1 MGKLLDPTTGLST
14 APVCRS
20 KGAAVRLYDNTCR
33 CVRGETAVDL
43 DTRGTPRGNCTGLE
57 DDSTDN
63 LDKVWCFLENIRN
76 PLEPKSGCY
85 SDTRWSERDARF
97 WSSLAC
103 FQAPD
108 IEGGNNPA
116 VHPGNVNRKKNS
128 SPRKSQRKPQ
138 NTRRTTRRTT
148 TKRKTTRQTTTT
160 TTTAVP
166 LEQSHTF
173 DFSSDY
179 EYSDFDEYYE
189 EENQDVAFG
198 PQPPPLTKEPEVEVD
213 RGFAFI
219 LGETSLPGFV
229 EILNEND
236 KEVINNPQVSTLVQ
250 NIEKEKNSP
259 MIEEQTDVEL
269 SVEKSNGVEQNVAYE
284 RGTTDYV
291 QDTVDFEDATETV
304 EINIFDD
311 LDELINEINQKN
323 QNVTDNLKQQENN
336 KEKLDKKEN
345 LSSVIQSSVEDK
357 LDELFKDV
365 IDQNIRD
372 PVIENTSSNP
382 TITTIKPARQ
392 RKQSP
397 KKIPQPIQKKQSKP
411 SPQPEMFP
419 VTLSVEEE
427 NNTNDVQNIEVASA
441 APEKVTVEEGLTTK
455 KTKRR
460 PKQRKRPQKNKENK
474 QKKEP
479 LAVITDSPTL
489 EIPIVG
495 PQSLEDAG
503 YELYT
508 EQESNDAKTT
518 TAPDIF
524 FGININL

>member
-14 APVCRS
+14 APVCKS

-116 VHPGNVNRKKNS
+116 VHPGNVNRK
-128 SPRKSQRKPQ
+128 
-138 NTRRTTRRTT
+138 
-148 TKRKTTRQTTTT
+148 TTRQTTTT

-198 PQPPPLTKEPEVEVD
+198 PQPPPITKEPEVEVD

-229 EILNEND
+229 GIFNEND

-259 MIEEQTDVEL
+259 IIEEQTDVEL
-269 SVEKSNGVEQNVAYE
+269 SVEKSIGVEQNVVYE

-311 LDELINEINQKN
+311 LDELINEINQKS
-323 QNVTDNLKQQENN
+323 QNVTDNLKQQEND
-336 KEKLDKKEN
+336 KEKLDQKEN

-372 PVIENTSSNP
+372 PVIENTSS
-382 TITTIKPARQ
+382 
-392 RKQSP
+392 
-397 KKIPQPIQKKQSKP
+397 
-411 SPQPEMFP
+411 
-419 VTLSVEEE
+419 
-427 NNTNDVQNIEVASA
+427 
-441 APEKVTVEEGLTTK
+441 
-455 KTKRR
+455 
-460 PKQRKRPQKNKENK
+460 
-474 QKKEP
+474 
-479 LAVITDSPTL
+479 
-489 EIPIVG
+489 
-495 PQSLEDAG
+495 
-503 YELYT
+503 
-508 EQESNDAKTT
+508 
-518 TAPDIF
+518 
-524 FGININL
+524 